1 MGAVEAFTE
10 TFSIMLKEK
19 RLYVLTLVLTLILA
33 PLGAYVM
40 PKDVHFDANR
50 TVTHHGGVIVEEY
63 GSPSESELI
72 PFFKDFLKKAIPY
85 VILAIVLSTIFEY
98 GVVRGAVDYLDGRES
113 SLSELLLEGVKRF
126 PALFTISFLFLLIT
140 LALIGVP
147 LAVMAAGILTLPP
160 GAVLVILGVL
170 LLIPVAAFTTAMATL
185 PVAIYASGGSF
196 GSAFEAIHLSFRNVK
211 TSLGFGFLLW
221 VGVIGI
227 SMVSAPISLLTQLF
241 APDSYA
247 PYISALLQ
255 APFTALLYEFL
266 WIAGVPFYRELR
278 KKEELKKVDE
288 ELAELGIDF

>member
-1 MGAVEAFTE
+1 M
-10 TFSIMLKEK
+10 
-19 RLYVLTLVLTLILA
+19 
-33 PLGAYVM
+33 
-40 PKDVHFDANR
+40 
-50 TVTHHGGVIVEEY
+50 
-63 GSPSESELI
+63 
-72 PFFKDFLKKAIPY
+72 
-85 VILAIVLSTIFEY
+85 
-98 GVVRGAVDYLDGRES
+98 
-113 SLSELLLEGVKRF
+113 
-126 PALFTISFLFLLIT
+126 
-140 LALIGVP
+140 
-147 LAVMAAGILTLPP
+147 
-160 GAVLVILGVL
+160 LVILGVL

-185 PVAIYASGGSF
+185 PVAIYASEGSF

-266 WIAGVPFYRELR
+266 WIAGVPFYRELK